1 MASLLLAFGH
11 GADQDGRWMR
21 FTQQLGPWGQPKLTV
36 DNRPDTVFAE
46 VQGSNAQFEFSGYL
60 EGLDAL
66 LERHGPQARI
76 LVFNDSLFSHHSRRR
91 WAEFLRDY
99 VPNRG
104 PGVYGD
110 SRTEPLTVEGR
121 PLHYLASWM
130 FVLEGEVG
138 QQAFRAAL
146 TEVISTFDE
155 APRWPGYD
163 RFLAHYYAPNRR
175 WGGYTQPMS
184 PEDRERKLRC
194 SWAEHRLSLRLAQQ
208 GMMHPFEGLR
218 YRGLHQLD
226 RVLSAYKRLTY
237 R

>member
-1 MASLLLAFGH
+1 
-11 GADQDGRWMR
+11 
-21 FTQQLGPWGQPKLTV
+21 
-36 DNRPDTVFAE
+36 
-46 VQGSNAQFEFSGYL
+46 
-60 EGLDAL
+60 
-66 LERHGPQARI
+66 
-76 LVFNDSLFSHHSRRR
+76 
-91 WAEFLRDY
+91 
-99 VPNRG
+99 
-104 PGVYGD
+104 
-110 SRTEPLTVEGR
+110 LTVEGR

-208 GMMHPFEGLR
+208 GRGVHQTFEAFAQQRRGGPAQVGGTALLARRAPARPGPQLRHPRRRVPSESPWRPDAVQPVARMPARGVRERSATCLR
-218 YRGLHQLD
+218 
-226 RVLSAYKRLTY
+226 
-237 R
+237 